1 MWKEQHKGLFTQ
13 KMDSA
18 SKEETLEKLD
28 QEITV
33 NLQKIDSNLSFCFHK
48 ITQDI
53 IPHVATYSEICER
66 IMDSTEWLGTMFQE
80 TGLVNLQA
88 NAAAPVGNAPV
99 KSVVSNNVGIFPT
112 SAEEASRESQ
122 TDNGPNE
129 AASAVHVNRDVHSMF
144 TNDSI
149 DDFHTANITS
159 TGQILKLPD
168 SSDEDTGSEA
178 VPSREQTDLTGEGHG
193 GADDEQDEST
203 IQRQSRKRKISLL
216 LQQQYGSSSSMVP
229 SPIVPNKM
237 RKQLAHEEH
246 INSDGDNDDENSNN
260 IESSPLKQG
269 HHHPKA
275 QADDN
280 NEGPDEE
287 ESTKEVPKPGTIIHF
302 STNR

>member
-1 MWKEQHKGLFTQ
+1 ME
-13 KMDSA
+13 SV

-53 IPHVATYSEICER
+53 ISHVAKYSEVCER

-88 NAAAPVGNAPV
+88 NTAVPKKINSPEGKIDDHAD
-99 KSVVSNNVGIFPT
+99 IFPT
-112 SAEEASRESQ
+112 SAGNSSGEFQDHS
-122 TDNGPNE
+122 GPKE
-129 AASAVHVNRDVHSMF
+129 LGSVVDVNRNTHSMF
-144 TNDSI
+144 TNDNT

-168 SSDEDTGSEA
+168 SSDEDTALSSSGQRDFTEEDHEDA
-178 VPSREQTDLTGEGHG
+178 GND
-193 GADDEQDEST
+193 QDEST

-216 LQQQYGSSSSMVP
+216 LQQQYGSSSSIVP

-237 RKQLAHEEH
+237 RKQLPRNHYNN
-246 INSDGDNDDENSNN
+246 IGDDGDENSNN
-260 IESSPLKQG
+260 IESSPLKQE
-269 HHHPKA
+269 HLLKERV
-275 QADDN
+275 DDG

-287 ESTKEVPKPGTIIHF
+287 ENTKEVPKPGTIIHF

>member
-1 MWKEQHKGLFTQ
+1 ME
-13 KMDSA
+13 SA
-18 SKEETLEKLD
+18 SKEESLEKLD

-53 IPHVATYSEICER
+53 IPHVAKYSEVCER

-88 NAAAPVGNAPV
+88 NAASEKNTPAKKKIDNNA
-99 KSVVSNNVGIFPT
+99 SMFPT
-112 SAEEASRESQ
+112 STEDSSGEFQAHGGGDDDFAPAM
-122 TDNGPNE
+122 D
-129 AASAVHVNRDVHSMF
+129 ANRNTHSMF
-144 TNDSI
+144 TNDNT

-159 TGQILKLPD
+159 TGQVLKLPD
-168 SSDEDTGSEA
+168 SSDEDNGGDA
-178 VPSREQTDLTGEGHG
+178 PSSRGQRDLVEEDHSDTGHG
-193 GADDEQDEST
+193 QDEST

-216 LQQQYGSSSSMVP
+216 LQEQYGSSSSMVP

-237 RKQLAHEEH
+237 RKQLPHESQH
-246 INSDGDNDDENSNN
+246 KMNNDDDENSNS
-260 IESSPLKQG
+260 IESSPLKQEHRLKG
-269 HHHPKA
+269 RS
-275 QADDN
+275 DDD